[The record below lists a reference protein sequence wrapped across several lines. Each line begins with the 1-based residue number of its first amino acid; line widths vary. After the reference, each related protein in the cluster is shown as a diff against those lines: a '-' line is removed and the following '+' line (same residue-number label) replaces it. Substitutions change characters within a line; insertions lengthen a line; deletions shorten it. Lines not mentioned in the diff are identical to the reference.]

1 MLKNFEKKAE
11 INDKN
16 SMGKELNFFD
26 SPHDIL
32 KALLQSKEEGTSVGI
47 KAHCLGQEVV
57 TTAVEDIIFHDTHTV
72 IVVKHYDGSGYIL
85 PSHKIN
91 LLEIQAVF
99 PFNTPFVNP
108 YLKSIDKDKSWFF

>member
-1 MLKNFEKKAE
+1 
-11 INDKN
+11 
-16 SMGKELNFFD
+16 MGQDLNFFD

-32 KALLQSKEEGTSVGI
+32 NALLQSKEQGTSVGI
-47 KAHCLGQEVV
+47 KSNCLGQEMV

-99 PFNTPFVNP
+99 QFNTPFVNP